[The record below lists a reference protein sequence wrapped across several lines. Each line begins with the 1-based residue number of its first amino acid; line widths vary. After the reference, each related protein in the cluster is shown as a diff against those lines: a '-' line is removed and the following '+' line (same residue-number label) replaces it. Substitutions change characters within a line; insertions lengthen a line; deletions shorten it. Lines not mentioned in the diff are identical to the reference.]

1 MIELYQDNRTEFNNK
16 YLSKAKEKAQFMS
29 CFLSLYKAQIS
40 GGNSVIKT
48 PVLFDATC
56 SGMQHLSALTANIS
70 LGSMVNI
77 IGHNEP
83 QDFYQH
89 CADKVMESI
98 GNMEDV
104 DLRDKLLQVNINRKL
119 IKIPVMT
126 IPYNIKLDSLTE
138 RITDKFEKFYQDKD
152 GSMKLFYKVPKE
164 FSCNNVPFV
173 LTGHE
178 AGKLGSIVY
187 IVVTSMMPPIE
198 PLKDY
203 FKKMLRILSILNEP
217 IF

>member
-1 MIELYQDNRTEFNNK
+1 MIYLYDNNREEFEAK

-29 CFLSLYKAQIS
+29 CFLALYKAIVS
-40 GGNSVIKT
+40 GNTRIKT

-56 SGMQHLSALTANIS
+56 SGMQHLSALTTNIS

-77 IGHNEP
+77 IGGDEP

-89 CADKVMESI
+89 CATKVVECI
-98 GNMEDV
+98 EKLENT
-104 DLRDKLLQVNINRKL
+104 DLRDKLLQVNIDRKL
-119 IKIPVMT
+119 LKIPVMT
-126 IPYNIKLDSLTE
+126 IPYNIKLESLTE
-138 RITDKFEKFYQDKD
+138 KITDKFEKFFIDEGKTK
-152 GSMKLFYKVPKE
+152 KLLFKVPKE
-164 FSCNNVPFV
+164 LSRNNEAFN

-187 IVVTSMMPPIE
+187 LVVTSMMPPIQ

-203 FKKMLRILSILNEP
+203 FAKIIRIVAKINEP